1 MMISRRAALH
11 LPLLAAPIL
20 LVEARARAEET
31 TGWVSGL
38 HSRVRLVAGGLQEGG
53 PKRLAGIAFE
63 LDAGF
68 KTYWRSPGE
77 SGLPSAFDWAGSEN
91 LAAAEVL
98 WPAPSRFED
107 QGGVAYGY
115 KDRVLLPVRIAPND
129 AAQPVRVR
137 LKLDYGI
144 CREICIPASAS
155 LALKLGREASAVHRA
170 AIEKALAKVPKA
182 QPLGAASDLAILGL
196 EPKAAAGKPSIE
208 VLVRAPQD
216 ATLFV
221 EAPESWYLAA
231 GQMEHAPADKAA
243 GQGRFAVEILE
254 RPRDPA
260 GVLDLRLTL
269 VAGERAVE
277 TSASLD
283 TARLP
288 R

>member
-196 EPKAAAGKPSIE
+196 DPKAA
-208 VLVRAPQD
+208 QD

-231 GQMEHAPADKAA
+231 GQMEHAPANKAA
-243 GQGRFAVEILE
+243 GEGRFAVEILE